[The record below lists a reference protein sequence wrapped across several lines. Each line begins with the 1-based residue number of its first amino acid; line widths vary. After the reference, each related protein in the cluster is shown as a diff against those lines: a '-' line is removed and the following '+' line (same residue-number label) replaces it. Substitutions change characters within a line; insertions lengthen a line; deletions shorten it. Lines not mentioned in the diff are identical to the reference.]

1 MQEWVIDAWY
11 AFDTPPTQV
20 GGFLLL
26 VRIHRSKG
34 CATSPMGTI
43 GKRTVKKGH
52 RLIIVYTRLNDVHRV
67 ITVIDTKSLNKIVR
81 RRIVSGRWIELW

>member
-1 MQEWVIDAWY
+1 
-11 AFDTPPTQV
+11 
-20 GGFLLL
+20 
-26 VRIHRSKG
+26 
-34 CATSPMGTI
+34 MGTI

-52 RLIIVYTRLNDVHRV
+52 WLIIVYTRLNDVYRV